1 MWMVF
6 SHYFLTFLFVI
17 YILENIISTF
27 VVFIYTLDIEELYN
41 ESFLHEKYK
50 ATKMQEKSTWNSS
63 G

>member
-1 MWMVF
+1 M
-6 SHYFLTFLFVI
+6 I
-17 YILENIISTF
+17 YLLENIISTF